1 MLKPETSH
9 YLLYDVPNDTEG
21 KKFIAQVKK
30 YLNKSQY
37 TLTSRA
43 RGARTLPARNKGLGD
58 RAFDQSLPQALG
70 TSFVV
75 YAIPKKKDQDQETNR
90 RIDTLEKWVR
100 ELNQEKYDLLNKLE
114 AIKREVNK

>member
-1 MLKPETSH
+1 MLKPETSQ

-43 RGARTLPARNKGLGD
+43 RGARTLPARKKGLGD

-75 YAIPKKKDQDQETNR
+75 YALPKKKDQETNH